1 MKEKQQKYSQFVI
14 AIMSKDRV
22 GIVADVTRVVS
33 ALGGNLA
40 DLTQTVLCGY
50 FTMLLI
56 ADFSDEVDA
65 ERLKKE
71 LGALGATGDGPIE
84 VTVKM
89 VAGHLVSEEKSRRR
103 QSDHAYVL
111 TAAGKDRIG
120 LVAKV
125 SGFLARNGINILDLA
140 TTVADNRYTMI
151 FLVDIASEE
160 RLSPIREGLSA
171 LGEAEGLGITLQHND
186 IFMATNEI

>member
-14 AIMSKDRV
+14 SIMSKDRV
-22 GIVADVTRVVS
+22 GIVADVTRIVS

-65 ERLKKE
+65 GRLKRE
-71 LGALGATGDGPIE
+71 LGALGTTGDGAIE

-89 VAGHLVSEEKSRRR
+89 AAGHLVSEEKSRRR
-103 QSDHAYVL
+103 QSDHVYVL

-151 FLVDIASEE
+151 FLVDIAAEE